1 MSVARIL
8 EPQVRRWT
16 KSEYDGLA
24 RQGWFQDQ
32 RVQLIHGEIIQMPP
46 HGHAH
51 FQMLSRVA
59 EMLQRAFGP
68 GYWVRV
74 QGPLDLP
81 MDSLPEPDVAVVKG
95 TLEEY
100 RAHPTTALL
109 AVEVRDST
117 LRLDR
122 RKASL
127 YAASGILDYW
137 LVNMGRQQLEVYRDP
152 VPDVNEEF
160 EHRYSEPIILK
171 RSDVVAPVALP
182 HVTIRVEDIFK

>member
-1 MSVARIL
+1 MKTKLA
-8 EPQVRRWT
+8 EPQARQWT

-32 RVQLIHGEIIQMPP
+32 RVQLIHGEIIQMPARR
-46 HGHAH
+46 HAP
-51 FQMLSRVA
+51 FQMLNRVG
-59 EMLQRAFGP
+59 ELLRGAFGP
-68 GYWVRV
+68 GYWVRM

-81 MDSLPEPDVAVVKG
+81 MDSVPEPDVAVVKG

-109 AVEVRDST
+109 AVEISDST

-127 YAASGILDYW
+127 YAASGIADYW
-137 LVNMGRQQLEVYRDP
+137 LVNMGQSQFEVYRDP
-152 VPDVNEEF
+152 MPDANEEF
-160 EHRYSEPIILK
+160 GFRYSAPIILK
-171 RSDVVAPVALP
+171 RSDVIVPVALP